1 MYKEEGFTPDALR
14 NLKVGYESLFI
25 EIPVVIKNSTLSNI
39 LLNQVSDMVQEEDGL
54 GFLDLGTS

>member
-14 NLKVGYESLFI
+14 NLKVGYETLFI

-39 LLNQVSDMVQEEDGL
+39 LLNQVSDMVHEEDGL